1 MALLMGK
8 TQINSF
14 GNCELWF
21 MRTVMDSK
29 LRKIERVQW
38 IEIRSWCPDYVWS
51 FKSVSHLLLLTNIY
65 LGRRHQERDYHDGI
79 TVFIVIMSL
88 QSAAAFALLP
98 SQLESRHFHARVF
111 TCLCLST
118 GASNH
123 FINGRNLAK
132 KQTHRYTRAHLG
144 HLIRFINAILT
155 FQTHLAGKNI
165 CCISSFSWNGHG
177 RNLGNWHAS

>member
-1 MALLMGK
+1 
-8 TQINSF
+8 
-14 GNCELWF
+14 
-21 MRTVMDSK
+21 
-29 LRKIERVQW
+29 
-38 IEIRSWCPDYVWS
+38 
-51 FKSVSHLLLLTNIY
+51 
-65 LGRRHQERDYHDGI
+65 
-79 TVFIVIMSL
+79 MSL

-144 HLIRFINAILT
+144 HLIRFINAMLT
-155 FQTHLAGKNI
+155 FQNT
-165 CCISSFSWNGHG
+165 FSWKKYLLHFLLQLKCSWAQ
-177 RNLGNWHAS
+177 LGKLACQLTLKKKNKQMQHI